1 MHHPDNWSDPGTP
14 IFHRKGKAFRW
25 KNKNKNKNKNNNYYH
40 YHCGAETFNPDRE
53 QWKVEEGK
61 WPAPMTFVP
70 FGAGPRSCIGEE
82 MARKEIKMGTSWE
95 LSISQKSVR
104 PRLTNARTTAHAPPH
119 TTM

>member
-1 MHHPDNWSDPGTP
+1 M
-14 IFHRKGKAFRW
+14 
-25 KNKNKNKNKNNNYYH
+25 
-40 YHCGAETFNPDRE
+40 
-53 QWKVEEGK
+53 EEGK

-95 LSISQKSVR
+95 LSSQAQAYTPHRTHSR
-104 PRLTNARTTAHAPPH
+104 THARAH